1 WQQILKDTRDKL
13 TESVQSTV
21 RTEVSQALDRAV
33 ATTSGEF
40 RCDVDF
46 LRTRVREDLIRIK
59 AEFLHQTLPPLQP
72 SLCEV
77 IPLAVDLNL
86 EPARRNLIE
95 FYGYNFDTQ
104 PGVQLFL
111 ENSDGT
117 TADDTV
123 QLAKPTFYHM
133 TVNLGGSGVQFTG
146 KSQKLHLRWQDEE
159 LSTISI
165 LQPTTPVCQ
174 SNPVDP
180 TPAKLTIIPD
190 HDVGDAN
197 FGGNGPQVN
206 VSVTVDRWFASTGV
220 GVSAVIRTDF
230 AENGGDH
237 THASKFTFM
246 SLYTPPQGWYVDQL
260 TLGQKTSTWSYL
272 HSDNKADI
280 DSFDL
285 GGEGPVLHLDFE
297 SLNKGDVAGSQ
308 SRVTITFN
316 PLRMV
321 ITQQGNCVSPIV
333 ATHEGANGRL
343 SPGTVERLSPVLK
356 NLAPG
361 LKVPPAFSK

>member
-1 WQQILKDTRDKL
+1 MFHIKFLAKPLIALGRARQPHPSLRTLPRNRSHPARTLVLMAGFVALLLLATGCGLADALDNLTGQVANTTVKTTNILDDAINALNKNSADWQQVLKDTRDKL

-146 KSQKLHLRWQDEE
+146 KSQ
-159 LSTISI
+159 
-165 LQPTTPVCQ
+165 
-174 SNPVDP
+174 
-180 TPAKLTIIPD
+180 
-190 HDVGDAN
+190 
-197 FGGNGPQVN
+197 
-206 VSVTVDRWFASTGV
+206 
-220 GVSAVIRTDF
+220 
-230 AENGGDH
+230 
-237 THASKFTFM
+237 
-246 SLYTPPQGWYVDQL
+246 
-260 TLGQKTSTWSYL
+260 
-272 HSDNKADI
+272 
-280 DSFDL
+280 
-285 GGEGPVLHLDFE
+285 
-297 SLNKGDVAGSQ
+297 
-308 SRVTITFN
+308 
-316 PLRMV
+316 
-321 ITQQGNCVSPIV
+321 
-333 ATHEGANGRL
+333 
-343 SPGTVERLSPVLK
+343 
-356 NLAPG
+356 
-361 LKVPPAFSK
+361 